1 MHQDFSSSVFPMLV
15 CNNHLA
21 ADSTYLFC
29 YKWSSFLYAL
39 WFVYFVAI
47 YSRVSRKAMGTGN
60 GFLRAEISLQQ
71 FHKWKATQNK

>member
-1 MHQDFSSSVFPMLV
+1 MFSLCLFVIIIWQLTARICFLVKWFSFP
-15 CNNHLA
+15 
-21 ADSTYLFC
+21 
-29 YKWSSFLYAL
+29 YAL

-71 FHKWKATQNK
+71 FHKWKATQNKQMQWEN

>member
-1 MHQDFSSSVFPMLV
+1 MLV

-21 ADSTYLFC
+21 ADSTYLLSC
-29 YKWSSFLYAL
+29 KWFSFPYAL
-39 WFVYFVAI
+39 CFVYFVAI

-71 FHKWKATQNK
+71 FHKWKATQNKQMQWEN